1 MEDQAKTFASLRN
14 EASNPLVKLYYE
26 VLNRFHPH
34 DYDAAINAMSGDLRS
49 IIEACNA
56 GFYYLEQTKT
66 ITMQHVTAQT
76 ATALRDAGFPQPEF
90 ATGQIW
96 YNQFGEATFIGRK
109 DCDIHGNTT
118 FFCTSLRTGRTEEMR
133 TTKEDAIFAPT
144 APDILREL
152 GLGYGLYVSESG
164 NTFVC
169 RELSTIWTDENPAEA
184 CAQAWLAKHAQS
196 G

>member
-1 MEDQAKTFASLRN
+1 
-14 EASNPLVKLYYE
+14 
-26 VLNRFHPH
+26 
-34 DYDAAINAMSGDLRS
+34 
-49 IIEACNA
+49 
-56 GFYYLEQTKT
+56 
-66 ITMQHVTAQT
+66 MQHVTFQT
-76 ATALRDAGFPQPEF
+76 AVRLKKAGFSQKFNDAGLERRYYVISQTPTGKIRKWGQVCVNIYPHLTSYQIGSVNTESGSMLHEHERLRDQKIISEF
-90 ATGQIW
+90 S
-96 YNQFGEATFIGRK
+96 F
-109 DCDIHGNTT
+109 
-118 FFCTSLRTGRTEEMR
+118 
-133 TTKEDAIFAPT
+133 FAPT

>member
-1 MEDQAKTFASLRN
+1 MKMEDQAKTFASLRN

-34 DYDAAINAMSGDLRS
+34 DYDAAINAMSDDLRE

-76 ATALRDAGFPQPEF
+76 ATALRDAGFPQPETVEHAQSWYSCRDELFIIDQKCHHTGISPGLWF
-90 ATGQIW
+90 ACRP
-96 YNQFGEATFIGRK
+96 A
-109 DCDIHGNTT
+109 
-118 FFCTSLRTGRTEEMR
+118 
-133 TTKEDAIFAPT
+133 FAPT
-144 APDILREL
+144 ATDILREL

-184 CAQAWLAKHAQS
+184 CAKAWLAKHAQS